1 MEWNRELGRGA
12 PTASPAAAMR
22 FTVLLLLVALL
33 CFGGG
38 RAAASTDFNFPAVF
52 NFGDSNSDTGGR
64 VAAGFEA
71 IFPPYGSTFFGGPA
85 GRFCDGRLIIDFL
98 STPASR
104 SILLN
109 SLVSAPTATTC
120 TAPPSADIIGAR
132 MIVFYSP

>member
-1 MEWNRELGRGA
+1 
-12 PTASPAAAMR
+12 MR
-22 FTVLLLLVALL
+22 FTAALLLGVAALL
-33 CFGGG
+33 CLGGGG

-98 STPASR
+98 STPASCSLYLLR
-104 SILLN
+104 LHLVEILP
-109 SLVSAPTATTC
+109 LVLSTPTATTC
-120 TAPPSADIIGAR
+120 TPECTDDCILRELRLREYNRSAA
-132 MIVFYSP
+132 